1 MNDEPQNEDLIRYD
15 ILTQE
20 ALRSV
25 IKKVLE
31 EVMNCGLPGEHH
43 FFITFDTNHS
53 GVRLS
58 KRMKERYPEDMTIVI
73 QHTYWDLEVNENGFK
88 IDLSFDDI
96 RERLKIPY
104 DSIKGF
110 FDPWV
115 KFGLQFEAI
124 NGEEETDDDATLEK
138 LPVKSAPRELS
149 VVDETTQPVK
159 GSTKKKSKAEKNT
172 AKEPADKADDSS
184 DDADQKTES
193 AEVVSLDSFRK
204 KK

>member
-1 MNDEPQNEDLIRYD
+1 MDDEPQNEDLIRYD

-20 ALRSV
+20 ALRGV
-25 IKKVLE
+25 IKRVLE

-43 FFITFDTNHS
+43 FFITFDTNHP

-73 QHTYWDLEVNENGFK
+73 QHTYWDLEVNEGSFK

-96 RERLKIPY
+96 RERLKVPY
-104 DSIKGF
+104 DSVKGF

-115 KFGLQFEAI
+115 KFGLQFEAVH
-124 NGEEETDDDATLEK
+124 GEEEISPEH
-138 LPVKSAPRELS
+138 LPVKSSPRELS
-149 VVDETTQPVK
+149 VVNPQKKPAK
-159 GSTKKKSKAEKNT
+159 AAPKKKTRAKKKVKNAVEEDAT
-172 AKEPADKADDSS
+172 SS
-184 DDADQKTES
+184 GDQKPES
-193 AEVVSLDSFRK
+193 ADVVSLDSFRK

>member
-20 ALRSV
+20 ALRGV
-25 IKKVLE
+25 IKRVLE

-43 FFITFDTNHS
+43 FFITFDTNHP

-73 QHTYWDLEVNENGFK
+73 QHTYWDLEVNEGSFK

-104 DSIKGF
+104 DSVKGF

-115 KFGLQFEAI
+115 KFGLQFEAVH
-124 NGEEETDDDATLEK
+124 GDEETSPEH
-138 LPVKSAPRELS
+138 LPVKSSPRELS
-149 VVDETTQPVK
+149 VVEPEK
-159 GSTKKKSKAEKNT
+159 KPAKSAPKKKT
-172 AKEPADKADDSS
+172 RAKKKIKEAVKENASADADK
-184 DDADQKTES
+184 KTEG

>member
-1 MNDEPQNEDLIRYD
+1 MTDEPQNEDLIRYD

-20 ALRSV
+20 ALRGV
-25 IKKVLE
+25 IKRVLE

-43 FFITFDTNHS
+43 FFITFDTNHP

-73 QHTYWDLEVNENGFK
+73 QHTYWDLEVNEGSFK

-104 DSIKGF
+104 DSVKGF

-115 KFGLQFEAI
+115 KFGLQFEAVH
-124 NGEEETDDDATLEK
+124 GEEESVPEH
-138 LPVKSAPRELS
+138 LPVKSSPRELS
-149 VVDETTQPVK
+149 VVEPEDKPAK
-159 GSTKKKSKAEKNT
+159 ASPKKKT
-172 AKEPADKADDSS
+172 RAKKKVVKKDAPA
-184 DDADQKTES
+184 DADQKSEG

>member
-25 IKKVLE
+25 IKRVLE

-43 FFITFDTNHS
+43 FFITFDTNHP

-73 QHTYWDLEVNENGFK
+73 QHTYWDLEVNEGSFK

-104 DSIKGF
+104 DSVKGF

-115 KFGLQFEAI
+115 KFGLQFEAVH
-124 NGEEETDDDATLEK
+124 GEEEASPEH
-138 LPVKSAPRELS
+138 LPVKSSPRELS
-149 VVDETTQPVK
+149 VVETEEKPVK
-159 GSTKKKSKAEKNT
+159 IPTKKKPRAKKKTKEKATEE
-172 AKEPADKADDSS
+172 AAPSS
-184 DDADQKTES
+184 EETTEG
-193 AEVVSLDSFRK
+193 AQVVSLDSFRK

>member
-115 KFGLQFEAI
+115 KFGLQFEAVH
-124 NGEEETDDDATLEK
+124 GEEEASPEH
-138 LPVKSAPRELS
+138 LPVKSSPRELS
-149 VVDETTQPVK
+149 VVETEEKPVK
-159 GSTKKKSKAEKNT
+159 IPTKKKPRAKKKTKEKA
-172 AKEPADKADDSS
+172 
-184 DDADQKTES
+184 TEEAAPS
-193 AEVVSLDSFRK
+193 AEETTEGAQVVSLDSFRK

>member
-1 MNDEPQNEDLIRYD
+1 MSMNDEPQNEDLIRYD

-20 ALRSV
+20 ALRGV
-25 IKKVLE
+25 IKRVLE

-43 FFITFDTNHS
+43 FFITFDTNHP

-73 QHTYWDLEVNENGFK
+73 QHTYWDLEVNEGSFK

-104 DSIKGF
+104 DSVKGF

-115 KFGLQFEAI
+115 KFGLQFEAVH
-124 NGEEETDDDATLEK
+124 GDEESSPEH
-138 LPVKSAPRELS
+138 LPVKSSPRELS
-149 VVDETTQPVK
+149 VVEPEK
-159 GSTKKKSKAEKNT
+159 KPAKSAPKKKT
-172 AKEPADKADDSS
+172 RAKKKIKDAVKENASADADK
-184 DDADQKTES
+184 KTEG

>member
-96 RERLKIPY
+96 RERLVIC
-104 DSIKGF
+104 IQ
-110 FDPWV
+110 V
-115 KFGLQFEAI
+115 M
-124 NGEEETDDDATLEK
+124 
-138 LPVKSAPRELS
+138 KS
-149 VVDETTQPVK
+149 T
-159 GSTKKKSKAEKNT
+159 
-172 AKEPADKADDSS
+172 
-184 DDADQKTES
+184 
-193 AEVVSLDSFRK
+193 
-204 KK
+204 

>member
-25 IKKVLE
+25 IKRVLE

-43 FFITFDTNHS
+43 FFITFDTNHP

-73 QHTYWDLEVNENGFK
+73 QHTYWDLEVNEGSFK

-104 DSIKGF
+104 DSVKGF

-115 KFGLQFEAI
+115 KFGLQFEAVH
-124 NGEEETDDDATLEK
+124 GEEEASPEH
-138 LPVKSAPRELS
+138 LPVKSSPRELS
-149 VVDETTQPVK
+149 VVETEEKPVK
-159 GSTKKKSKAEKNT
+159 IPTKKKPRAKKKTKEKA
-172 AKEPADKADDSS
+172 
-184 DDADQKTES
+184 TEEAAPS
-193 AEVVSLDSFRK
+193 AEETTEGAQVVSLDSFRK

>member
-20 ALRSV
+20 ALRGV
-25 IKKVLE
+25 IKRVLE

-73 QHTYWDLEVNENGFK
+73 QHTYWDLEVNEGSFK

-104 DSIKGF
+104 DAVKGF

-115 KFGLQFEAI
+115 KFGLQFEAVH
-124 NGEEETDDDATLEK
+124 NEEEAPEH
-138 LPVKSAPRELS
+138 LPVKSSPRELS
-149 VVDETTQPVK
+149 VVDAEDKPTKAAP
-159 GSTKKKSKAEKNT
+159 KKKTRAKKTVKKAL
-172 AKEPADKADDSS
+172 KEDAST
-184 DDADQKTES
+184 DADQKSEG

>member
-1 MNDEPQNEDLIRYD
+1 MDDEPQNEDLIRYD

-20 ALRSV
+20 ALRGV
-25 IKKVLE
+25 IKRVLE

-43 FFITFDTNHS
+43 FFITFDTNHP

-73 QHTYWDLEVNENGFK
+73 QHTYWDLEVNEGSFK

-104 DSIKGF
+104 DAVKGF

-115 KFGLQFEAI
+115 KFGLQFESVHGSD
-124 NGEEETDDDATLEK
+124 NTEVEPEK
-138 LPVKSAPRELS
+138 LPVKASPRELS
-149 VVDETTQPVK
+149 VVEK
-159 GSTKKKSKAEKNT
+159 GAKPAKPKKKSKAKKKSAEKL
-172 AKEPADKADDSS
+172 DDVKADEAE
-184 DDADQKTES
+184 ADQKSEG